1 MEITSVNNDLV
12 KDIVKLQQKKY
23 RDESGKFILEGFKAV
38 EEAYLSK
45 VKFDKVFVFP
55 EKRGK
60 YSFLKCEFIETNEA
74 VLKKIS
80 TTTTPPEVVA
90 VAYQPEND
98 LEKLKTSKQ
107 VLLLEN
113 IRDLGNLGTIIRS
126 SVAFGVDSI
135 ILYGETVD
143 LYNPKVVRSSVGN
156 LWKTNIVGIHDFE
169 TLKKYTSSF
178 VKFGTLPK
186 SKNSEYLANI
196 KFDNNVQNLIMFGSE
211 ADGLSKKL
219 IDYADKNITIEMKE
233 NVESLNLS
241 ISVGVVLY
249 KVFLK

>member
-45 VKFDKVFVFP
+45 VKFDKVFVTP

-60 YSFLKCEFIETNEA
+60 YSFLNCEFFETNEA

-90 VAYQPEND
+90 VTFQPEND
-98 LEKLKTSKQ
+98 FKKLKTSKK

-156 LWKTNIVGIHDFE
+156 LWKTNIVSISNFE
-169 TLKKYTSSF
+169 TLDGYCSLFIKY
-178 VKFGTLPK
+178 GTLPK
-186 SKNSEYLANI
+186 SNNSVYLADI
-196 KFDNNVQNLIMFGSE
+196 KFDNTAKNLIMFGSE
-211 ADGLSKKL
+211 ADGLSKEL
-219 IDYADKNITIEMKE
+219 ITYADKNITIEMNE

-241 ISVGVVLY
+241 ASVGVVLY
-249 KVFLK
+249 KTFVN